1 MAKKCSRILKMEI
14 KWFWKAAGFLLLF
27 LMPVFSFIAFETIIG
42 NLQWIWEER
51 MTWNI
56 LWIAV
61 FYMIAFA
68 VSGTSRIA
76 VPVISLLFF
85 VLAAAEAMVE
95 EFRGT
100 SMMVW
105 DLLVI
110 IFPARLRW
118 WREWL
123 IGRIGFAGMAIGLV
137 CCFYMK
143 IVPGQRLEINM

>member
-143 IVPGQRLEINM
+143 IVDRKSVV

>member
-1 MAKKCSRILKMEI
+1 MEI

-68 VSGTSRIA
+68 VSGDRKS
-76 VPVISLLFF
+76 VV
-85 VLAAAEAMVE
+85 
-95 EFRGT
+95 
-100 SMMVW
+100 
-105 DLLVI
+105 
-110 IFPARLRW
+110 
-118 WREWL
+118 
-123 IGRIGFAGMAIGLV
+123 
-137 CCFYMK
+137 
-143 IVPGQRLEINM
+143 